1 MEHRRAADPVRGRS
15 HVRGCGPSPSRVST
29 TPTLGRG
36 VPFEDMA
43 APGADQVADMATLR
57 AKIREAFDL
66 FDKEGR
72 GTIVEE

>member
-1 MEHRRAADPVRGRS
+1 
-15 HVRGCGPSPSRVST
+15 
-29 TPTLGRG
+29 
-36 VPFEDMA
+36 MA